1 MKKHFSWITALIIA
15 VSVFLGISC
24 SQEVETEVD
33 KTAPKE
39 VTNFTVTVK
48 DNAFYLSWINPD
60 DADFAGIQIS
70 MSPAEGILSTPIS
83 LGKDETSFSVSGLT
97 VGKDYKF
104 TIKTFDTNLN
114 YSDGQTVVKRIENK
128 TEDTTPEKPEDPDN
142 PSDLEDTTPSV
153 SVSNLNAVYDANTLS
168 ILVSWTN
175 PKDEDFAGV
184 EITYAK
190 ENSEYTE
197 SLFLDKSHTYLEIKD
212 IAADDSEY
220 LICVQARALS
230 GNYGRMTRIYV
241 SAVNTEPVIT
251 SVEIPDMGESF
262 GKGCLI
268 PVIIKGKNL
277 VGYKITSDEPSFRCV
292 EYISNTLIRAEIE
305 SPGDVGRYE
314 VKVNYGDASGI
325 GVFNVIKC
333 DYDYSVGDILFTDGT
348 RIKAENV
355 GYGIPEVQKTK
366 AFGVII
372 GFNYYRTNPVVVGLK
387 ESSPIQ
393 WSPIETTDY
402 DLNFTGIQGT
412 GKYRDFNGSDNWDYI
427 CSVDPEG
434 SKDAATNYPA
444 FNFANTYGNFAG
456 LTGTEYAEGWYLPS
470 CVELSWGT
478 DAKPYIQR
486 SLDALGGLSIGEK
499 YYWSSSSYGSR
510 NGSICVVDCISGDNS
525 YGYNHNL
532 YNVLVMKTLT
542 TESFRDYEYEAP
554 EITSIEIPT
563 IGKGYAGDFDVI
575 INGNNFCGPNFDIN
589 QLYCSKTPSSVKVI
603 NPEKIRVSFSATL
616 FNGCSEDI
624 TFSIG
629 SSSVTGRLNFV
640 EYDYYSV
647 GDILFTD
654 GTRIKYENVKYGMPE
669 SQRSKAFGVVA
680 GLTKYGTTPLIVGIK
695 EGDGLQWS
703 VGTCSNKNFIEI
715 QGSQFYGDMYGGDNW
730 EYICSVDPEGTK
742 DAATNYP
749 AFNFA
754 NTYGEFAGLKGTEYA
769 DGWYLPSIA
778 ELYGVFKN
786 YDSFLII
793 NRSSASVADQFA
805 PEHRYWSC
813 SQSESNDASAEGFY
827 LSKNYG
833 PNQENQ
839 GYLFTSNKSSSYCV
853 RVMRTLNFE
862 LFNDYEYGIPE
873 ITSVEIPT
881 VKAGY
886 TGYVL
891 ITINGNN
898 LCGPNIK
905 DQLYCSKSLSDISLN
920 GEKIKAQIYCN
931 GYSEDVTF
939 SIGSSNVTATL
950 IVAEPEPEPEPE
962 IFTEEDIGKIVLSDG
977 TLVAKEDFNSSTM
990 KPVAVIAGFKNNG
1003 RDVIAIG
1010 LKCSSSA
1017 LVWAKKG
1024 TIGYNTNFT
1033 ELYTD
1038 QSYDYDLEEY
1048 IITGNVDGAYNWDYI
1063 CSVDPEGTQDAAI
1076 NYPAFNFANTYGEF
1090 AGLTGT
1096 KYTDGWYLPTIAE
1109 LEEIRKNRNI
1119 IQATLDV
1126 VGGFKIVT
1134 SSVWYYLSSN
1144 QCDGIDDIEL
1154 ETLRG
1159 SWHMNVG
1166 GVLWEGKA
1174 SKSNQERVLVIRTF

>member
-48 DNAFYLSWINPD
+48 DNVFYLSWINPD

-70 MSPAEGILSTPIS
+70 MSPAEGILSNPIT
-83 LGKDETSFSVSGLT
+83 LRKNVTSFPVSGLT
-97 VGKDYKF
+97 IGKDYKF

-128 TEDTTPEKPEDPDN
+128 TEEQGDTTSPEGVT
-142 PSDLEDTTPSV
+142 SLT
-153 SVSNLNAVYDANTLS
+153 AWYDEKSLQ
-168 ILVSWTN
+168 IIVSWYN

-184 EITYAK
+184 EITYGK

-197 SLFLDKSHTYLEIKD
+197 SLFLDKTHTSLEIKD

-220 LICVQARALS
+220 LICVRTKDLS
-230 GNYGRMTRIYV
+230 GNYGRMTGIYV

-251 SVEIPDMGESF
+251 SVEIPDMGESY
-262 GKGCLI
+262 GKGYLI
-268 PVIIKGKNL
+268 PVIIKGRNL
-277 VGYKITSDEPSFRCV
+277 VGYEITSDEPSFRCV
-292 EYISNTLIRAEIE
+292 EYISNTLIRAEIL

-333 DYDYSVGDILFTDGT
+333 NYDYSVGDILFTDGT

-355 GYGIPEVQKTK
+355 GYGIPEVQKAK

-372 GFNYYRTNPVVVGLK
+372 GFNNYRTNPIVMGLK

-393 WSPIETTDY
+393 WSPEETTDY

-412 GKYRDFNGSDNWDYI
+412 GEYRDFNGSDNWDYI

-434 SKDAATNYPA
+434 SKDAVTNYPA
-444 FNFANTYGNFAG
+444 FNFANTYGKFAG

-499 YYWSSSSYGSR
+499 YYWSSSSYSSR

-563 IGKGYAGDFDVI
+563 VGKGYKGYFNVI
-575 INGNNFCGPNFDIN
+575 IKGNNFCGPNFDIN
-589 QLYCSKTPSSVKVI
+589 QLYCAKTPWLVTVI
-603 NPEKIRVSFSATL
+603 NPEKIRLTFSAIL
-616 FNGCSEDI
+616 FNECSEDM
-624 TFSIG
+624 TVSIG
-629 SSSVTGRLNFV
+629 SSSVTGRLNFI
-640 EYDYYSV
+640 ECDYSV

-654 GTRIKYENVKYGMPE
+654 GTRIKAENVGYGIPE
-669 SQRSKAFGVVA
+669 VQKEKAFGVVA
-680 GLTKYGTTPLIVGIK
+680 GSTKYGTAPIAIGLK
-695 EGDGLQWS
+695 EGNWVKWS
-703 VGTCSNKNFIEI
+703 VGDYTSKNFIEI

-754 NTYGEFAGLKGTEYA
+754 NTYGNFAGLTGTEYA
-769 DGWYLPSIA
+769 DGWYLPTVA
-778 ELYGVFKN
+778 EWCEVFSNSLYYSLKACDG
-786 YDSFLII
+786 DSYMSYS
-793 NRSSASVADQFA
+793 N
-805 PEHRYWSC
+805 YWS
-813 SQSESNDASAEGFY
+813 SNQNEDYYDNSNAIYHNPSAPDG
-827 LSKNYG
+827 LSIST
-833 PNQENQ
+833 PT
-839 GYLFTSNKSSSYCV
+839 FHKSKKCYV
-853 RVMRTLNFE
+853 RVVRTFKPE
-862 LFNDYEYGIPE
+862 LFNDYEYGMPE
-873 ITSVEIPT
+873 ITSVEIPS

-886 TGYVL
+886 TGNVS

-898 LCGPNIK
+898 LCGPDIK
-905 DQLYCSKSLSDISLN
+905 DQLYCSKSLESVTLY
-920 GEKIKAQIYCN
+920 GEKITARIYCN

-939 SIGSSNVTATL
+939 SIGSSSVTATL
-950 IVAEPEPEPEPE
+950 KVEEPE
-962 IFTEEDIGKIVLSDG
+962 IITTEDIGKIVLSDG
-977 TLVAKEDFNSSTM
+977 TLVAKEEFNSSTM

-1166 GVLWEGKA
+1166 GVLWAGKA